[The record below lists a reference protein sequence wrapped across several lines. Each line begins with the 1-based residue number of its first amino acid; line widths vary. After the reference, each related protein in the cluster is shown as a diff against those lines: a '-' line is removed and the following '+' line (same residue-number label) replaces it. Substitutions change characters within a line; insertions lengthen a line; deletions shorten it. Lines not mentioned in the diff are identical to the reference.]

1 MTVHRAHVHAARKA
15 EDAEAGAQHVVS
27 VFKDRKS
34 EVELSCQRGRGRGRV
49 GAYAHHLTAGSL
61 DCIQLSLQL
70 NELLLTCAS
79 STSFIEV
86 DDHLGALKV
95 GQ

>member
-1 MTVHRAHVHAARKA
+1 MAVYRAHVHAARKA

-27 VFKDRKS
+27 IFEDRKS
-34 EVELSCQRGRGRGRV
+34 EVELGCQRGRGRSRV
-49 GAYAHHLTAGSL
+49 GAYADHLPAGSF

-79 STSFIEV
+79 SASFVEV
-86 DDHLGALKV
+86 DDDLGTMEV
-95 GQ
+95 G